1 MQFVATPAD
10 GDIHH
15 MSWRNYLASTSVK
28 QETIRRRTAAWF
40 QPAGERQSEV
50 GQPKKR
56 SPPDSWTP
64 GDVFLNRQS
73 VHNCALI
80 LKLNKRSC
88 APEFSY
94 RNAPPAPYK
103 GMQLKRRVHNPQT
116 PQATRKQLQTDQN
129 HVKASTGKPRPN
141 FTGAE
146 VEVLLQNVDV
156 SILFHYGY
164 IHAIE
169 FSAYLFIQLHLQCS
183 CSAFIYFRTSRC
195 LVESWL

>member
-1 MQFVATPAD
+1 M
-10 GDIHH
+10 
-15 MSWRNYLASTSVK
+15 
-28 QETIRRRTAAWF
+28 
-40 QPAGERQSEV
+40 
-50 GQPKKR
+50 
-56 SPPDSWTP
+56 
-64 GDVFLNRQS
+64 FLNRQS

-129 HVKASTGKPRPN
+129 HVKAESEHRWIKHRPN
-141 FTGAE
+141 FTSAA
-146 VEVLLQNVDV
+146 VDV
-156 SILFHYGY
+156 SILFQYGY

-169 FSAYLFIQLHLQCS
+169 FSAYLFIHCHLQCS
-183 CSAFIYFRTSRC
+183 YSAFIYVRTSRC
-195 LVESWL
+195 LGLGMYSTNLRTMNVKHNC

>member
-28 QETIRRRTAAWF
+28 QETIRTRTAAWF

-116 PQATRKQLQTDQN
+116 LQQRKINFRLIKIMSKQ
-129 HVKASTGKPRPN
+129 KASTGGLN
-141 FTGAE
+141 AD
-146 VEVLLQNVDV
+146 L
-156 SILFHYGY
+156 
-164 IHAIE
+164 
-169 FSAYLFIQLHLQCS
+169 
-183 CSAFIYFRTSRC
+183 TSPVQRWRYC
-195 LVESWL
+195 CRM

>member
-28 QETIRRRTAAWF
+28 QETIRTRTAAWF

-64 GDVFLNRQS
+64 GNVFVNGQS
-73 VHNCALI
+73 VRSCALI
-80 LKLNKRSC
+80 LKLNVRSR

-129 HVKASTGKPRPN
+129 HVKAESEHRSSKRRPN
-141 FTGAE
+141 
-146 VEVLLQNVDV
+146 LQRWRYCCRMLMCPFY
-156 SILFHYGY
+156 STM
-164 IHAIE
+164 AI
-169 FSAYLFIQLHLQCS
+169 STRLS
-183 CSAFIYFRTSRC
+183 
-195 LVESWL
+195 

>member
-28 QETIRRRTAAWF
+28 QETIRTRTAAWF

-103 GMQLKRRVHNPQT
+103 GMQLFNWR
-116 PQATRKQLQTDQN
+116 
-129 HVKASTGKPRPN
+129 
-141 FTGAE
+141 
-146 VEVLLQNVDV
+146 DV
-156 SILFHYGY
+156 CT
-164 IHAIE
+164 IHR
-169 FSAYLFIQLHLQCS
+169 LHRQPES
-183 CSAFIYFRTSRC
+183 YFRLIKIRSKWKAGTGRLNTDLTSPVQRWRYC
-195 LVESWL
+195 CRI